1 MNPTSRAILQTVM
14 TTDGSLT
21 PGERD
26 FVQRL
31 ISGEAL
37 ALAST
42 PSAADERLLV
52 TKKRAAELLSVN
64 RVTIWQMTRDCLLHP
79 VEILPG
85 MWRYPSTRLR
95 DLRNAERLPQSVL
108 LGSESSPRSLRRPKI
123 VLSFGAATLRI
134 ISFAR
139 KSPQSRDDGVSLL
152 SRLCFGVPSIQQ
164 CSDHHISKSMCG
176 GLSVSTRS
184 PSARRLRCKPKEMST
199 ECPRSWRR

>member
-52 TKKRAAELLSVN
+52 TQKRAAELLSVN
-64 RVTIWQMTRDCLLHP
+64 RVTIWRMTRDCLLHP

-85 MWRYPSTRLR
+85 MWRYPFNEIARLAQR
-95 DLRNAERLPQSVL
+95 
-108 LGSESSPRSLRRPKI
+108 
-123 VLSFGAATLRI
+123 GAAAAAGPPREGI
-134 ISFAR
+134 AA
-139 KSPQSRDDGVSLL
+139 KVA
-152 SRLCFGVPSIQQ
+152 
-164 CSDHHISKSMCG
+164 
-176 GLSVSTRS
+176 
-184 PSARRLRCKPKEMST
+184 SAA
-199 ECPRSWRR
+199 